1 MLHAVD
7 LVAWSGGLLLV
18 VGLALRLGPR
28 DGWGSVWAIP
38 FYATPLGIHVAGG
51 ALASIWASLRRQPR
65 RALAWGLFAW
75 VMTGWLLATHW
86 RWEPR
91 SSAPADLS
99 LVYWNIAR
107 PQADSSGR
115 VAAALRDLGVDLL
128 CLAEVNPL
136 RKRREAPFV
145 ETVEPQLPG
154 YRRLASTA
162 HIGLW
167 VGARIGSQLEI
178 VSSRR
183 EYLKV
188 AWGFDLDLR
197 WRGRPLRVLVVDF
210 DSAPSTTRTR
220 AMGPLR
226 EWVERQTA
234 PWLVIGD
241 FNTPLDSVC
250 FDAWRAE
257 GRHAFERAG
266 RGYMASWPLYPA
278 PVLAIDHAFTSGLT
292 PLRVDLLSD
301 LISDHRALRLE
312 LAFSPPKAP

>member
-1 MLHAVD
+1 MKKTV
-7 LVAWSGGLLLV
+7 
-18 VGLALRLGPR
+18 LAFF
-28 DGWGSVWAIP
+28 V
-38 FYATPLGIHVAGG
+38 FGG
-51 ALASIWASLRRQPR
+51 A
-65 RALAWGLFAW
+65 
-75 VMTGWLLATHW
+75 V
-86 RWEPR
+86 
-91 SSAPADLS
+91 
-99 LVYWNIAR
+99 VYWNIAR

-241 FNTPLDSVC
+241 FNMPSNS
-250 FDAWRAE
+250 RALASLFP
-257 GRHAFERAG
+257 GHHP
-266 RGYMASWPLYPA
+266 SWPRTGQGWGPTF
-278 PVLAIDHAFTSGLT
+278 PREWPLARIDHVLEGPGVEVTMLRTVDPGLSRHSLQT
-292 PLRVDLLSD
+292 MTVVPRNGD
-301 LISDHRALRLE
+301 
-312 LAFSPPKAP
+312 SPIR